1 MEKKRTYFCYL
12 SGELQS
18 TGIPSHEVIA
28 ILKSNGVRP
37 SQIQVYDQ
45 VLLFT
50 SNKNICELIIK
61 RAAYVHQCGEVI
73 FNISDATPESIE
85 KEIRLIDFN
94 EILKE
99 KFSFVVRIKKIKSYF
114 KEILEEKLE
123 KIIGDLIKTGS
134 NRAIKVNLR
143 NPECHFLGIFTE
155 KNFIFGIRLVGGLR
169 NNIKER
175 APHTRPFFHPCGL
188 DPFLARAMINL
199 SEINPSK
206 ILFDPFC
213 GSGSILIEAA
223 LMGFKVIGSDINLK
237 LIKGANLN
245 LRSIFIQDFYIVMA
259 DARNL
264 PLREINC
271 IVTDPP
277 YGRSTRIELGRNY
290 SFYED
295 ASVSRAKNLENL
307 LSEFFRNTIDLI
319 EKGNSY
325 VMAVPSTFEIIYTLV
340 SRYNLKI
347 QQKFDYY
354 VHNSLTRNI
363 MILKKM

>member
-1 MEKKRTYFCYL
+1 MEKERTYFCYL

-28 ILKSNGVRP
+28 ILKANNVRT

-45 VLLFT
+45 VLLFN
-50 SNKNICELIIK
+50 SNKNACELIIK
-61 RAAYVHQCGEVI
+61 RAAYLHSFGEVI
-73 FNISDATPESIE
+73 FNITNATPELIE
-85 KEIRLIDFN
+85 KEIRRTDFDQ
-94 EILKE
+94 ILKE

-114 KEILEEKLE
+114 KNILEEKME
-123 KIIGDLIKTGS
+123 KMIGNLIKTRS
-134 NRAIKVNLR
+134 NESIKVNLK
-143 NPECHFLGIFTE
+143 NPECYFLGIFTE
-155 KNFIFGIRLVGGLR
+155 KNFIFGIRLSGGLR
-169 NNIKER
+169 NNIRER
-175 APHTRPFFHPCGL
+175 EPHTRPFFHPCGL

-213 GSGSILIEAA
+213 GSAAILIEAA

-245 LRSIFIQDFYIVMA
+245 LRSSFIQDFYILTG

-264 PLREINC
+264 PFRKIDC
-271 IVTDPP
+271 VVTDPP
-277 YGRSTRIELGRNY
+277 YGRSTRIELGRRY
-290 SFYED
+290 SFYEG
-295 ASVSRAKNLENL
+295 ASTPHLKNLENL
-307 LSEFFRNTIDLI
+307 LSEFFRITIDLI
-319 EKGNSY
+319 EKGSLY
-325 VMAVPSTFEIIYTLV
+325 VMAVPSTFEIIHILV

-354 VHNSLTRNI
+354 VHNTLTRNI
-363 MILKKM
+363 IILKKM